1 MDNTVIVVILALAV
15 IILFFFRMKKTTGL
29 NRNLMPRRL
38 IEKEEAEE
46 QAAISVKEPDWT
58 LKDLTTGGRIHFSL
72 PGGLEESYTVLRRD
86 RIEWPDEQIE
96 YDLLMRGDDPN
107 HEVWL
112 HWWTIGRATHAWL
125 VEVIEK
131 APAELGFDVTQ
142 LEAVRSG
149 GSLKARYRDQDYTL
163 AKAGSLLALEN
174 GLRPGKEFAR
184 WDFRNEADT
193 RQVLIQRK
201 PWQSEAYRV
210 YTGREIWLRDC
221 TVLAPGGQPGP
232 PTGAPPPAGNQS
244 GMEA

>member
-1 MDNTVIVVILALAV
+1 MHLSKS
-15 IILFFFRMKKTTGL
+15 LFNKYSLNPSITSMKFRRSDRFFQ
-29 NRNLMPRRL
+29 RN
-38 IEKEEAEE
+38 
-46 QAAISVKEPDWT
+46 
-58 LKDLTTGGRIHFSL
+58 
-72 PGGLEESYTVLRRD
+72 
-86 RIEWPDEQIE
+86 
-96 YDLLMRGDDPN
+96 
-107 HEVWL
+107 
-112 HWWTIGRATHAWL
+112 
-125 VEVIEK
+125 
-131 APAELGFDVTQ
+131 PAKLTQ
-142 LEAVRSG
+142 LEAARSG

-221 TVLAPGGQPGP
+221 TVLAPGGQPAP
-232 PTGAPPPAGNQS
+232 STGAPPPAGNQS